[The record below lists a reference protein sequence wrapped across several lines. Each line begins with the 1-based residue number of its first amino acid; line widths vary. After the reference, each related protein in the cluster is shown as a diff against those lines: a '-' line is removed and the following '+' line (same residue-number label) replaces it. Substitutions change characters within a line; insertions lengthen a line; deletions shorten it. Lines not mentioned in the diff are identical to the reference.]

1 MPDRC
6 RRTARHPAAV
16 GALLLA
22 LAASAGCVSLPETK
36 TGRSPEWSPATKG
49 KTIGFLQRYDRIN
62 AKASAARNPDL
73 IESIQ
78 SGPLLTAS
86 QAQFRI
92 AQRLDPKDRNP
103 GAAVRHTEPHTY
115 LPTFEGYPVWFFAV
129 SRVAGEG
136 HTAVDLVMRP
146 TAGSLWRKAQSVVLD
161 DEAEVPELLDHDGA
175 AVVAAPGVR
184 KGLARSP
191 SEAATAYAA
200 LLEDGPDA
208 PQAPAFVP
216 HPDTDRSHRA
226 TEQNRGQ
233 ANAFTYEQEFSVTSV
248 RALAT
253 KDGGALVLFTMTE
266 EESLAMRD
274 ASLEFEQDDAVA
286 AYTGLAKGEAFLR
299 TSWIW
304 QVVAA
309 VPTHDAED
317 IRVRIL
323 GTERSL
329 ASADMK

>member
-1 MPDRC
+1 MP
-6 RRTARHPAAV
+6 RRRRQAVSRVVLGAVLVALTAT
-16 GALLLA
+16 
-22 LAASAGCVSLPETK
+22 AGCVSFPETK
-36 TGRSPEWSPATKG
+36 AGRSPAWSPATREKA
-49 KTIGFLQRYDRIN
+49 IGFLQRYDKID
-62 AKASAARNPDL
+62 AKASAARDAEL

-92 AQRLDPKDRNP
+92 AKRLDPDDKNS
-103 GAAVRHTEPHTY
+103 GAPVTHRDPRTY
-115 LPTFEGYPVWFFAV
+115 LPAFEDYPVWFFAV
-129 SRVAGEG
+129 SKLADGGDTV
-136 HTAVDLVMRP
+136 VDLVMRP
-146 TAGSLWRKAQSVVLD
+146 TAGSRWRKAQSVVLD
-161 DEAEVPELLDHDGA
+161 EGAEVPEILDRDKA
-175 AVVAAPGVR
+175 AVVAPPAVR
-184 KGLARSP
+184 EGLARSP
-191 SEAATAYAA
+191 AEAAAAYAA
-200 LLEDGPDA
+200 LLQDGPDA

-216 HPDTDRSHRA
+216 HPGTERSHRA
-226 TEQNRGQ
+226 TQQNRSQ
-233 ANAFTYEQEFSVTSV
+233 ANAFTYKQEFSVTSV

-266 EESLAMRD
+266 AERLAMRN

-309 VPTHDAED
+309 VPTQDAED
-317 IRVRIL
+317 RRVRIL

-329 ASADMK
+329 ASAEMK

>member
-1 MPDRC
+1 MPDR
-6 RRTARHPAAV
+6 RRRSRRAAATV
-16 GALLLA
+16 GALLLT
-22 LAASAGCVSLPETK
+22 LATSAGCVSMPETR
-36 TGRSPEWSPATKG
+36 TGRSPEWSPATKD
-49 KTIGFLQRYDRIN
+49 TTVGFLRRYDKIN
-62 AKASAARNPDL
+62 AKASAARNADL

-92 AQRLDPKDRNP
+92 AQRLDPKDKNP
-103 GAAVRHTEPHTY
+103 GAAASHTDRHTY
-115 LPTFEGYPVWFFAV
+115 LPRFEDYPVWFFAV
-129 SRVAGEG
+129 SKVTGDG
-136 HTAVDLVMRP
+136 HPAIDLVMRP

-161 DEAEVPELLDHDGA
+161 DEAQVPDLLDQGGA

-191 SEAATAYAA
+191 AEAATAYAA
-200 LLEDGPDA
+200 LLQDGPDA

-216 HPDTDRSHRA
+216 HPDTERSHRA
-226 TEQNRGQ
+226 TAQNRGQ
-233 ANAFTYEQEFSVTSV
+233 ANAFTYEQDFSVTSV

-266 EESLAMRD
+266 AESLAMRD

-309 VPTHDAED
+309 VPAHDVED
-317 IRVRIL
+317 ARVRIL

>member
-1 MPDRC
+1 MPDRRPRPV
-6 RRTARHPAAV
+6 RRAV
-16 GALLLA
+16 PLGVLLLA
-22 LAASAGCVSLPETK
+22 LAASAGCVSLPETR
-36 TGRSPEWSPATKG
+36 TGRSPEWSPASQD
-49 KTIGFLQRYDRIN
+49 KTIGFLQRYDKIN
-62 AKASAARNPDL
+62 AKASAARDSDL

-92 AQRLDPKDRNP
+92 AKRLDPDDKNP
-103 GAAVRHTEPHTY
+103 GAAVSHSDPRAY
-115 LPTFEGYPVWFFAV
+115 LPAFEGYPVWYFAV
-129 SRVAGEG
+129 SKVAGEG
-136 HTAVDLVMRP
+136 DTAVDLVMRP

-161 DEAEVPELLDHDGA
+161 DDAEVPEILDRDSA
-175 AVVAAPGVR
+175 AVVVPPGEREGRARAP
-184 KGLARSP
+184 A
-191 SEAATAYAA
+191 EAAAAYAA
-200 LLEDGPDA
+200 LLEEGPEA

-216 HPDTDRSHRA
+216 HPDTERSHRA
-226 TEQNRGQ
+226 SQQNRSQ
-233 ANAFTYEQEFSVTSV
+233 ANAFTYDQEFSVTSV

-266 EESLAMRD
+266 AESLAMRN
-274 ASLEFEQDDAVA
+274 ASLEFDQDDAVA

-309 VPTHDAED
+309 VPMQDAED